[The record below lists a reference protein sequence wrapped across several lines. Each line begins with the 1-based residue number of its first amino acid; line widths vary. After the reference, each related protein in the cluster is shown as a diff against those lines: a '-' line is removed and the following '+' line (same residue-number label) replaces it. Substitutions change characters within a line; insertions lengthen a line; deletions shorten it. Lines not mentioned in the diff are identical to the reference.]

1 MATRI
6 SINSNNSKSKSV
18 VFFPNGGREDD
29 VIVFVLEDGEF
40 WFSLD
45 NNYKSLKNAKRAAV
59 KTMAKYGYTFDEKEM
74 ENLNWK

>member
-6 SINSNNSKSKSV
+6 SINSNNSTRKSV

-40 WFSLD
+40 WFSLN
-45 NNYKSLKNAKRAAV
+45 NNYKSLKTAKRAAV
-59 KTMAKYGYTFDEKEM
+59 KKMAKMGYTFDEKEM
-74 ENLNWK
+74 ENLNW